1 MRVVPKL
8 GEGSGARF
16 VTVGKSKSA
25 QWAKKGSIAHVN
37 VKTNPIN
44 LIWSYSDR

>member
-1 MRVVPKL
+1 MRAVPKL

-44 LIWSYSDR
+44 SIWSYSDR

>member
-1 MRVVPKL
+1 MRAVPKL

-25 QWAKKGSIAHVN
+25 QWAKKGPVAHLQ

-44 LIWSYSDR
+44 LIWSDSDR